1 MVSKTK
7 GPKNFYCS
15 FSPIGFSFNLL
26 KAIKTQSA
34 TEVKENLPTGT

>member
-15 FSPIGFSFNLL
+15 FLPVAFSFNLL
-26 KAIKTQSA
+26 KALKTQSA
-34 TEVKENLPTGT
+34 TEAKENVPTGM